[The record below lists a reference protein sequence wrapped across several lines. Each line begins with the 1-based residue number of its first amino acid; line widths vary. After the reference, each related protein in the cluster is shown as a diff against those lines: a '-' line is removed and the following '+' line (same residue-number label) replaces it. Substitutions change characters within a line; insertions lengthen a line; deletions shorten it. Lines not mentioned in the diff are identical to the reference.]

1 VSEPVLLVRARTL
14 RAARGVVVARDV
26 ALDAAPGDVVAVEG
40 PNGSGKSTLLAAAA
54 GLLPADGASVRPAS
68 VGYSPERAGV
78 LPRIRL
84 HRWLLG
90 LARTAG
96 LGRDE
101 SSRRT
106 GDLLGRLGLA
116 HASAVPLHALSRGNA
131 QRALVAQALLAD
143 PDLLVLDEPAG
154 GMDADGVARVAGE
167 IRRAADRRAVVLVA
181 RHPTAPLPLPS
192 GATWRLRG
200 GAVDSLPRD
209 GDGWPVPAAIG
220 PPVPAGSDSPALA
233 GSGAPVPAGIMEV
246 ETGDGTVRLV
256 DEAGLP
262 AALRAMLDA
271 GQAIRRVQ
279 PVRGASPGSAS
290 VARPVGVSRPAG
302 VARPAGFSGP
312 AGAAPRRAGAVQ
324 RMFYGAEHR
333 ARLLASSQ
341 WFLAPALVFLIV
353 LGVMYAT
360 DAGPPLQ
367 AAAVTAIALVPV
379 MTWLSVL
386 AHRVDGRELARA
398 FAAHAGGRAR
408 AHLATDL
415 GLVPFAVLLALAAL
429 VAPLIS
435 QGSHPHPLMLDVRIV
450 GLHLAAAVFG
460 AGLGSLLAL
469 IERAGWRLLTAV
481 AVFLVLFV
489 AQNTPL
495 APLLR
500 LSTHP
505 ATLQTP
511 VGGPAAWLIL
521 PGLVLV
527 AAAAFLATRL
537 T

>member
-1 VSEPVLLVRARTL
+1 MSEPVLVVRARRL

-26 ALDAAPGDVVAVEG
+26 TLDAAPGDVVAVEG

-54 GLLPADGASVRPAS
+54 GLLPADNASVRPGS

-78 LPRIRL
+78 LPRVPL
-84 HRWLLG
+84 ERWLLG

-101 SSRRT
+101 SARRA
-106 GDLLGRLGLA
+106 GDLLARLGLA
-116 HASAVPLHALSRGNA
+116 HASAISLHALSRGNA

-143 PDLLVLDEPAG
+143 PDLLVLDEPSG
-154 GMDADGVARVAGE
+154 GMDADGVSRVASE
-167 IRRAADRRAVVLVA
+167 IRRAAGRRAVVLVA

-192 GATWRLRG
+192 GVTWRLRD
-200 GAVDSLPRD
+200 GAVDVRPRD
-209 GDGWPVPAAIG
+209 GDARPLT
-220 PPVPAGSDSPALA
+220 AGT
-233 GSGAPVPAGIMEV
+233 MEV
-246 ETGDGTVRLV
+246 ETGDGAIKRV

-262 AALRAMLDA
+262 DVLRAALDA
-271 GQAIRRVQ
+271 GIAVRRVQ
-279 PVRGASPGSAS
+279 PVPDVAMS
-290 VARPVGVSRPAG
+290 VDGETDAMAG
-302 VARPAGFSGP
+302 EP
-312 AGAAPRRAGAVQ
+312 PRRADAALRVLHGAV
-324 RMFYGAEHR
+324 HR

-341 WFLAPALVFLIV
+341 WFLAPVMLFLVV
-353 LGVMYAT
+353 LGIVYAS

-367 AAAVTAIALVPV
+367 AAAVTAITLVPV
-379 MTWLSVL
+379 LTWLSVL

-415 GLVPFAVLLALAAL
+415 GLVPFAVVLALAAL

-435 QGSHPHPLMLDVRIV
+435 QGSHPHPLLLDVRIV

-489 AQNTPL
+489 VRNTPMG
-495 APLLR
+495 PLLR

-505 ATLQTP
+505 TTLQTP
-511 VGGPAAWLIL
+511 VGGPAAWLFL
-521 PGLVLV
+521 PGLALV
-527 AAAAFLATRL
+527 AVAAFAATRVSA
-537 T
+537 

>member
-1 VSEPVLLVRARTL
+1 MNEPVLVVRARRL

-26 ALDAAPGDVVAVEG
+26 MLDAAPGDVVAVEG

-54 GLLPADGASVRPAS
+54 GLLPADNASVRPGS
-68 VGYSPERAGV
+68 VGYSPERAGI
-78 LPRIRL
+78 LPRIPL
-84 HRWLLG
+84 QRWLLG

-101 SSRRT
+101 SARRA
-106 GDLLGRLGLA
+106 GDLLARLGLA
-116 HASAVPLHALSRGNA
+116 HASAMSLHALSRGNA

-143 PDLLVLDEPAG
+143 PDLLVLDEPSG
-154 GMDADGVARVAGE
+154 GMDADGVSRVASE
-167 IRRAADRRAVVLVA
+167 IRRAAGRRAVVLVA

-192 GATWRLRG
+192 GLTWRLRD
-200 GAVDSLPRD
+200 GAVDTRPRD
-209 GDGWPVPAAIG
+209 GDGSTIPT
-220 PPVPAGSDSPALA
+220 
-233 GSGAPVPAGIMEV
+233 GIMEV
-246 ETGDGTVRLV
+246 ETGDGAVRLV
-256 DEAGLP
+256 GEADLP
-262 AALRAMLDA
+262 AVLRTALDA
-271 GQAIRRVQ
+271 GEAIRRVQ
-279 PVRGASPGSAS
+279 PTREAPS
-290 VARPVGVSRPAG
+290 G
-302 VARPAGFSGP
+302 VAGDDLAQV
-312 AGAAPRRAGAVQ
+312 AVAAPRRAGALRRVL
-324 RMFYGAEHR
+324 YGAAHR

-341 WFLAPALVFLIV
+341 WFLAPVMLFLVV
-353 LGVMYAT
+353 LGIVYAS

-367 AAAVTAIALVPV
+367 AAAVTAITLVPV
-379 MTWLSVL
+379 LTWLSVL

-435 QGSHPHPLMLDVRIV
+435 QGSHPHPLLLDARIV

-481 AVFLVLFV
+481 SVFLILFIV
-489 AQNTPL
+489 RNTPMG
-495 APLLR
+495 PLLR

-505 ATLQTP
+505 TTLQTP
-511 VGGPAAWLIL
+511 VGGPAAWLVL
-521 PGLVLV
+521 PGLALV
-527 AAAAFLATRL
+527 AAAAFAATRVSA
-537 T
+537 

>member
-1 VSEPVLLVRARTL
+1 VSEPVLVVRARRL

-26 ALDAAPGDVVAVEG
+26 TLDAAPGDVVAVEG

-54 GLLPADGASVRPAS
+54 GLLPADNASARPGS

-78 LPRIRL
+78 LPRVPL
-84 HRWLLG
+84 QRWLLG

-101 SSRRT
+101 SARRA
-106 GDLLGRLGLA
+106 GDLLARLGLA
-116 HASAVPLHALSRGNA
+116 HASAMSLHALSRGNA

-143 PDLLVLDEPAG
+143 PDLLVLDEPSG
-154 GMDADGVARVAGE
+154 GMDADGVSRVAAE
-167 IRRAADRRAVVLVA
+167 IQRAAGRRAVVLVA
-181 RHPTAPLPLPS
+181 RHPNAPLPLPS
-192 GATWRLRG
+192 GVTWRLCDD
-200 GAVDSLPRD
+200 AVVTRPRD
-209 GDGWPVPAAIG
+209 GDSP
-220 PPVPAGSDSPALA
+220 PAGTLLA
-233 GSGAPVPAGIMEV
+233 PGARPPGTMEV
-246 ETGDGTVRLV
+246 ETGDGVMRLV
-256 DEAGLP
+256 DEAELP
-262 AALRAMLDA
+262 AVLRAALDA

-279 PVRGASPGSAS
+279 PTPGTTAEVAADGGAGDGGA
-290 VARPVGVSRPAG
+290 AG
-302 VARPAGFSGP
+302 AD
-312 AGAAPRRAGAVQ
+312 AAPRRAGALRRVL
-324 RMFYGAEHR
+324 YGAAHR

-341 WFLAPALVFLIV
+341 WFLAPVMLFLVV
-353 LGVMYAT
+353 LGIVYAS

-367 AAAVTAIALVPV
+367 AAAVTAITLVPV
-379 MTWLSVL
+379 LTWLSVL

-415 GLVPFAVLLALAAL
+415 GLVPFAVVLALAAL

-435 QGSHPHPLMLDVRIV
+435 QGSHSHPLLLDVRVV

-489 AQNTPL
+489 VRDTPL
-495 APLLR
+495 GPLLR

-511 VGGPAAWLIL
+511 VGGPAAWLFL
-521 PGLVLV
+521 PGLALGAV
-527 AAAAFLATRL
+527 AAFAATRVSA
-537 T
+537 

>member
-1 VSEPVLLVRARTL
+1 MNEPVLIVRARRL

-26 ALDAAPGDVVAVEG
+26 TLGAAPGDVVAVEG

-54 GLLPADGASVRPAS
+54 GLLPADNASVRPGS

-78 LPRIRL
+78 LPRVPL
-84 HRWLLG
+84 QRWLLG

-101 SSRRT
+101 SARRA
-106 GDLLGRLGLA
+106 GDLLARLGLA
-116 HASAVPLHALSRGNA
+116 HASAMSLHALSRGNA

-143 PDLLVLDEPAG
+143 PDLLVLDEPSG
-154 GMDADGVARVAGE
+154 GMDADGVSRVAAE
-167 IRRAADRRAVVLVA
+167 IRRAAGRRAVVLVA

-192 GATWRLRG
+192 GVTWRLRD
-200 GAVDSLPRD
+200 GAVDTRPRD
-209 GDGWPVPAAIG
+209 GDGAAA
-220 PPVPAGSDSPALA
+220 PAGT
-233 GSGAPVPAGIMEV
+233 MEV
-246 ETGDGTVRLV
+246 ETGDGAVRLV
-256 DEAGLP
+256 GAADLP
-262 AALRAMLDA
+262 AVLRTALDA

-279 PVRGASPGSAS
+279 PAREAPSDGAGGDLAQ
-290 VARPVGVSRPAG
+290 VAV
-302 VARPAGFSGP
+302 
-312 AGAAPRRAGAVQ
+312 AAPRRAGALRRVLH
-324 RMFYGAEHR
+324 GAAHR

-341 WFLAPALVFLIV
+341 WFLAPVLLFLVV
-353 LGVMYAT
+353 LGIVYAS

-367 AAAVTAIALVPV
+367 AAAVTAITLVPV
-379 MTWLSVL
+379 LTWLSVL

-415 GLVPFAVLLALAAL
+415 GLVPFAVVLALAAL

-435 QGSHPHPLMLDVRIV
+435 QGSHPHPLLLDARIV

-481 AVFLVLFV
+481 AVFLVLFIV
-489 AQNTPL
+489 RNTPMG
-495 APLLR
+495 PLLR

-505 ATLQTP
+505 TTLRTP
-511 VGGPAAWLIL
+511 VGGPAAWLVL
-521 PGLVLV
+521 PGLALV
-527 AAAAFLATRL
+527 AAAAFAATRVSA
-537 T
+537 

>member
-1 VSEPVLLVRARTL
+1 MSEPVLVVRARRL

-26 ALDAAPGDVVAVEG
+26 TLDAAPGDVVAVEG

-54 GLLPADGASVRPAS
+54 GLLPADNASVRPRS

-78 LPRIRL
+78 LPRVPL
-84 HRWLLG
+84 QRWLLG

-101 SSRRT
+101 SARRA
-106 GDLLGRLGLA
+106 GDLLARLGLA
-116 HASAVPLHALSRGNA
+116 HTSAMSLHALSRGNA

-143 PDLLVLDEPAG
+143 PDLLVLDEPSG
-154 GMDADGVARVAGE
+154 GMDANGVSRVAAE
-167 IRRAADRRAVVLVA
+167 IRRAAGRRAVVLVA
-181 RHPTAPLPLPS
+181 RHPTAPLPLPT
-192 GATWRLRG
+192 GVTWRLCD
-200 GAVDSLPRD
+200 GAVDTRPRA
-209 GDGWPVPAAIG
+209 GDGAA
-220 PPVPAGSDSPALA
+220 VFAGT
-233 GSGAPVPAGIMEV
+233 MEV
-246 ETGDGTVRLV
+246 ETGDGAIQRV

-262 AALRAMLDA
+262 AVLRAALDA

-279 PVRGASPGSAS
+279 PTPGASAAVAADRGASDGDA
-290 VARPVGVSRPAG
+290 
-302 VARPAGFSGP
+302 
-312 AGAAPRRAGAVQ
+312 AGADGAPRRAGALGRVL
-324 RMFYGAEHR
+324 YGAAHR

-341 WFLAPALVFLIV
+341 WFLAPVMLFLIV
-353 LGVMYAT
+353 LGIVYAS

-367 AAAVTAIALVPV
+367 AAAVTAITLVPV
-379 MTWLSVL
+379 LTWLSVL

-415 GLVPFAVLLALAAL
+415 GLVPFAVVLALAAL

-435 QGSHPHPLMLDVRIV
+435 QGSHPHPLLLDVRIV

-489 AQNTPL
+489 VRDTPMG
-495 APLLR
+495 PLLR

-511 VGGPAAWLIL
+511 VGGPAAWLFL

-527 AAAAFLATRL
+527 AVAAFAATRV

>member
-1 VSEPVLLVRARTL
+1 MSEPVLLVRARTL

-96 LGRDE
+96 LVRVE

-192 GATWRLRG
+192 GATWMLRG

-209 GDGWPVPAAIG
+209 GDGWPAPAAIG
-220 PPVPAGSDSPALA
+220 PPVPAGSDSPAVA

-262 AALRAMLDA
+262 AVLRAALDA
-271 GQAIRRVQ
+271 GQAIRRVR
-279 PVRGASPGSAS
+279 PVRGASPA
-290 VARPVGVSRPAG
+290 PA
-302 VARPAGFSGP
+302 ADEPAGF
-312 AGAAPRRAGAVQ
+312 AGEAPRRAGAVH
-324 RMFYGAEHR
+324 RMFYGAAHR

-353 LGVMYAT
+353 LGVIYAT

-367 AAAVTAIALVPV
+367 AAAVTAISLVPV

-398 FAAHAGGRAR
+398 FAAHVGGRAR

-469 IERAGWRLLTAV
+469 VERAGWRLLTGA
-481 AVFLVLFV
+481 AAFIVLFV
-489 AQNTPL
+489 ARHTPL

-505 ATLQTP
+505 TTLQTP
-511 VGGPAAWLIL
+511 VGGPAAWLCL
-521 PGLVLV
+521 PGLALV
-527 AAAAFLATRL
+527 ALAAFLVTRL

>member
-1 VSEPVLLVRARTL
+1 MNEPVLVVRARRL

-26 ALDAAPGDVVAVEG
+26 TLDAAPGDVVAVEG

-54 GLLPADGASVRPAS
+54 GLLPADNASVRPGS

-78 LPRIRL
+78 LPRMPL
-84 HRWLLG
+84 QRWLLG

-101 SSRRT
+101 SARRA
-106 GDLLGRLGLA
+106 GDLLARLGLA
-116 HASAVPLHALSRGNA
+116 HASAMSLHALSRGNA

-143 PDLLVLDEPAG
+143 PDLLVLDEPSG
-154 GMDADGVARVAGE
+154 GMDADGVSRVAAE
-167 IRRAADRRAVVLVA
+167 IRRAAGRRAVVLVA

-192 GATWRLRG
+192 GVTWRLRD
-200 GAVDSLPRD
+200 GAVDTRPRD
-209 GDGWPVPAAIG
+209 GDGSTVPAR
-220 PPVPAGSDSPALA
+220 
-233 GSGAPVPAGIMEV
+233 IMEV
-246 ETGDGTVRLV
+246 ETGDGAVRLV
-256 DEAGLP
+256 GEADLP
-262 AALRAMLDA
+262 AVLRTALDA

-279 PVRGASPGSAS
+279 PAREAPSE
-290 VARPVGVSRPAG
+290 VAGDDLAQ
-302 VARPAGFSGP
+302 VAV
-312 AGAAPRRAGAVQ
+312 AAPRRAGALRRVL
-324 RMFYGAEHR
+324 YGAAHR
-333 ARLLASSQ
+333 ARLLAASQ
-341 WFLAPALVFLIV
+341 WFLAPVMLFLVV
-353 LGVMYAT
+353 LGIVYAS

-367 AAAVTAIALVPV
+367 AAAVTAITLVPV
-379 MTWLSVL
+379 LTWLSVL

-415 GLVPFAVLLALAAL
+415 GLVPFAVVLALAAL

-435 QGSHPHPLMLDVRIV
+435 QGSHPHPLLLDARIV

-481 AVFLVLFV
+481 AVFLVLFIV
-489 AQNTPL
+489 RNTPMG
-495 APLLR
+495 PLLR

-505 ATLQTP
+505 TTLQTP
-511 VGGPAAWLIL
+511 VGGPAAWLVL
-521 PGLVLV
+521 PGLALV
-527 AAAAFLATRL
+527 AAAAFAATRVSA
-537 T
+537 

>member
-68 VGYSPERAGV
+68 VGYSPERAGI

-101 SSRRT
+101 SSRRA

-131 QRALVAQALLAD
+131 QRALALLAD

-154 GMDADGVARVAGE
+154 SMDADGVARVAGE

-200 GAVDSLPRD
+200 GAVDCIPRD
-209 GDGWPVPAAIG
+209 GDGW
-220 PPVPAGSDSPALA
+220 
-233 GSGAPVPAGIMEV
+233 PVPAGIMEV

-256 DEAGLP
+256 DGAGLP
-262 AALRAMLDA
+262 AVLRAMLDA

-279 PVRGASPGSAS
+279 PVRDASPDPAG
-290 VARPVGVSRPAG
+290 VAGPVG
-302 VARPAGFSGP
+302 VARPAGP

-386 AHRVDGRELARA
+386 AHRVEGRELARA

-408 AHLATDL
+408 AYLATDL

-511 VGGPAAWLIL
+511 VGGPAAWLFL
-521 PGLVLV
+521 PGLALV

>member
-1 VSEPVLLVRARTL
+1 MSEPVLVVRARRL

-26 ALDAAPGDVVAVEG
+26 TLDAAPGDVVAVEG

-54 GLLPADGASVRPAS
+54 GLLPADNASVRPGS

-78 LPRIRL
+78 LPRVPL
-84 HRWLLG
+84 ERWLLG

-101 SSRRT
+101 SARRA
-106 GDLLGRLGLA
+106 GDLLARLGLA
-116 HASAVPLHALSRGNA
+116 HASAISLHALSRGNA

-143 PDLLVLDEPAG
+143 PELLVLDEPSG
-154 GMDADGVARVAGE
+154 GMDADGVSRVASE
-167 IRRAADRRAVVLVA
+167 IRRAAGRRAVVLVA

-192 GATWRLRG
+192 GVTWRLRD
-200 GAVDSLPRD
+200 GAVDVRPRD
-209 GDGWPVPAAIG
+209 GDARPLT
-220 PPVPAGSDSPALA
+220 AGT
-233 GSGAPVPAGIMEV
+233 MEV
-246 ETGDGTVRLV
+246 ETGDGAIKRV

-262 AALRAMLDA
+262 DVLRAALDA
-271 GQAIRRVQ
+271 GIAVRRVQ
-279 PVRGASPGSAS
+279 PVPDVAMS
-290 VARPVGVSRPAG
+290 VDGETDAMAG
-302 VARPAGFSGP
+302 EP
-312 AGAAPRRAGAVQ
+312 PRRADAALRVLHGAV
-324 RMFYGAEHR
+324 HR

-341 WFLAPALVFLIV
+341 WFLAPVMLFLVV
-353 LGVMYAT
+353 LGIVYAS

-367 AAAVTAIALVPV
+367 AAAVTAITLVPV
-379 MTWLSVL
+379 LTWLSVL

-415 GLVPFAVLLALAAL
+415 GLVPFAVVLALAAL

-435 QGSHPHPLMLDVRIV
+435 QGSHPHPLLLDVRIV

-489 AQNTPL
+489 VRNTPMG
-495 APLLR
+495 PLLR

-505 ATLQTP
+505 TTLQTP
-511 VGGPAAWLIL
+511 VGGPAAWLFL
-521 PGLVLV
+521 PGLALV
-527 AAAAFLATRL
+527 AVAAFAATRVSA
-537 T
+537 

>member
-1 VSEPVLLVRARTL
+1 VNEPVLVVRARRL

-26 ALDAAPGDVVAVEG
+26 MLDAAPGDVVAVEG

-54 GLLPADGASVRPAS
+54 GLLPADNASVRPGS

-78 LPRIRL
+78 LPRIPL
-84 HRWLLG
+84 QRWLLG

-101 SSRRT
+101 SARRA
-106 GDLLGRLGLA
+106 GDLLARLGLA
-116 HASAVPLHALSRGNA
+116 HASAMSLHALSRGNA

-143 PDLLVLDEPAG
+143 PDLLVLDEPSG
-154 GMDADGVARVAGE
+154 GMDADGVSRVASE
-167 IRRAADRRAVVLVA
+167 IRRAAGRRAVVLVA

-192 GATWRLRG
+192 GLTWRLRD
-200 GAVDSLPRD
+200 GAVDTRPRD
-209 GDGWPVPAAIG
+209 GDGSTIPT
-220 PPVPAGSDSPALA
+220 
-233 GSGAPVPAGIMEV
+233 GIMEV
-246 ETGDGTVRLV
+246 ETGDGAVRLV
-256 DEAGLP
+256 GEADLP
-262 AALRAMLDA
+262 AVLRTALDA

-279 PVRGASPGSAS
+279 PTRGSATE
-290 VARPVGVSRPAG
+290 VAGDG
-302 VARPAGFSGP
+302 
-312 AGAAPRRAGAVQ
+312 GAARAAAAPPRAGALRRVL
-324 RMFYGAEHR
+324 YGAAHR
-333 ARLLASSQ
+333 ARLLAASQ
-341 WFLAPALVFLIV
+341 WFLAPVMLFLVV
-353 LGVMYAT
+353 LGIVYAS

-379 MTWLSVL
+379 LTWLSVL

-415 GLVPFAVLLALAAL
+415 GLVPFAVVLAVAAL

-435 QGSHPHPLMLDVRIV
+435 QGSHPHPLLLDARIV

-481 AVFLVLFV
+481 AVFLVLFIV
-489 AQNTPL
+489 RNTPMG
-495 APLLR
+495 PLLR

-505 ATLQTP
+505 TTLQTP
-511 VGGPAAWLIL
+511 VGGPAAWLAL
-521 PGLVLV
+521 PGLALV
-527 AAAAFLATRL
+527 AAAAFAATRVSA
-537 T
+537 

>member
-1 VSEPVLLVRARTL
+1 VSEPVLVVRARRL

-26 ALDAAPGDVVAVEG
+26 TLDAAPGDVVAVEG

-54 GLLPADGASVRPAS
+54 GLLPADHASVRPGS

-78 LPRIRL
+78 LPRVPL
-84 HRWLLG
+84 QRWLLG

-101 SSRRT
+101 SARRA
-106 GDLLGRLGLA
+106 GDLLARLGLV
-116 HASAVPLHALSRGNA
+116 HASAMSLHALSRGNA

-143 PDLLVLDEPAG
+143 PDLLVLDEPSG
-154 GMDADGVARVAGE
+154 GMDADGVSRVAAE
-167 IRRAADRRAVVLVA
+167 IRRAAGRRAVVLVA

-192 GATWRLRG
+192 GVTWRLCEG
-200 GAVDSLPRD
+200 VVDTRPRD
-209 GDGWPVPAAIG
+209 GDGAPAASG
-220 PPVPAGSDSPALA
+220 SAAGTLLAPEGTARPRSP
-233 GSGAPVPAGIMEV
+233 GTMEV
-246 ETGDGTVRLV
+246 ETGDGAVRLV
-256 DEAGLP
+256 DEAELP
-262 AALRAMLDA
+262 AVLRAALDA

-279 PVRGASPGSAS
+279 PAPGAAAEVAGDEGSGDGGA
-290 VARPVGVSRPAG
+290 AG
-302 VARPAGFSGP
+302 AA
-312 AGAAPRRAGAVQ
+312 AAPRRAGALRRVLH
-324 RMFYGAEHR
+324 GAAHR

-341 WFLAPALVFLIV
+341 WFLAPVMLFLVV
-353 LGVMYAT
+353 LGIVYAS

-367 AAAVTAIALVPV
+367 AAAVTAITLVPV
-379 MTWLSVL
+379 LTWLGVL

-415 GLVPFAVLLALAAL
+415 GLVPFAVVLALAAL

-435 QGSHPHPLMLDVRIV
+435 QGSHAHPPQLDARIV

-489 AQNTPL
+489 VRDTPMG
-495 APLLR
+495 PLLR

-511 VGGPAAWLIL
+511 VGGPAAWLFL

-527 AAAAFLATRL
+527 AVAAFAATRVSA
-537 T
+537 

>member
-1 VSEPVLLVRARTL
+1 MSEPVLVVRARRL

-26 ALDAAPGDVVAVEG
+26 TLDAGPGDVVAVEG

-54 GLLPADGASVRPAS
+54 GLLPADNASVRPGS
-68 VGYSPERAGV
+68 VGYSPERAGI
-78 LPRIRL
+78 LPRIPL
-84 HRWLLG
+84 QRWLLG

-96 LGRDE
+96 LGREE
-101 SSRRT
+101 SARRA
-106 GDLLGRLGLA
+106 GDMLARLGLA
-116 HASAVPLHALSRGNA
+116 HASAMSLHALSRGNA

-143 PDLLVLDEPAG
+143 PDLLVLDEPSG
-154 GMDADGVARVAGE
+154 GMDADGVGRVALE

-192 GATWRLRG
+192 GVTWRLSD
-200 GAVDSLPRD
+200 GAVDTRPRD
-209 GDGWPVPAAIG
+209 GDRAQA
-220 PPVPAGSDSPALA
+220 PAGT
-233 GSGAPVPAGIMEV
+233 VKV
-246 ETGDGTVRLV
+246 EIGDGTVQV
-256 DEAGLP
+256 VSEGDLP
-262 AALRAMLDA
+262 AVLRAALDA

-279 PVRGASPGSAS
+279 PVRDAAPDTAGDIAGHIAGHI
-290 VARPVGVSRPAG
+290 AGDDPAE
-302 VARPAGFSGP
+302 A
-312 AGAAPRRAGAVQ
+312 AGAAPRRAGAAYRVLH
-324 RMFYGAEHR
+324 GAVHR

-341 WFLAPALVFLIV
+341 WFLAPAMLFLFV
-353 LGVMYAT
+353 LGIVYAS

-367 AAAVTAIALVPV
+367 AAAVTAITLVPAL
-379 MTWLSVL
+379 TWLSVL

-398 FAAHAGGRAR
+398 FAAHAGGRGR

-435 QGSHPHPLMLDVRIV
+435 QGSHPHTLMLDVRIV
-450 GLHLAAAVFG
+450 ALHLAAAVFG

-481 AVFLVLFV
+481 AAFLVLFV
-489 AQNTPL
+489 VRDTPMG
-495 APLLR
+495 PLLR

-505 ATLQTP
+505 TTLQTTI
-511 VGGPAAWLIL
+511 GGPAAWLCL
-521 PGLVLV
+521 PGLALV
-527 AAAAFLATRL
+527 AVAAFVATRL

>member
-1 VSEPVLLVRARTL
+1 MSEPVLLVRARTL

-101 SSRRT
+101 SSRRA

-192 GATWRLRG
+192 GATWRLRD

-209 GDGWPVPAAIG
+209 GDGWP
-220 PPVPAGSDSPALA
+220 
-233 GSGAPVPAGIMEV
+233 APDAIMEV

-262 AALRAMLDA
+262 AVLRAMLDA

-279 PVRGASPGSAS
+279 PVRDASPDPAS
-290 VARPVGVSRPAG
+290 VS
-302 VARPAGFSGP
+302 RPAGFSGS
-312 AGAAPRRAGAVQ
+312 ADAAPRRAGTVP

-353 LGVMYAT
+353 LGVIYAT

-408 AHLATDL
+408 AYLATDL

-481 AVFLVLFV
+481 AVFIVLFV

-511 VGGPAAWLIL
+511 VGGPAAWLVL
-521 PGLVLV
+521 PGLALV

>member
-1 VSEPVLLVRARTL
+1 MSDPGNPALVVRARRL
-14 RAARGVVVARDV
+14 RAARGVVVATDV
-26 ALDAAPGDVVAVEG
+26 ALAAAPGEVVAVEG

-54 GLLPADGASVRPAS
+54 GLLPADGASVRPGS

-78 LPRIRL
+78 LPRIPL
-84 HRWLLG
+84 QRWLLG

-96 LGRDE
+96 LDRNE
-101 SSRRT
+101 SARRA

-116 HASAVPLHALSRGNA
+116 HASGVSLHALSRGNA

-143 PDLLVLDEPAG
+143 PDLLVLDEPSG
-154 GMDADGVARVAGE
+154 GLDADGVTRVAAE
-167 IRRAADRRAVVLVA
+167 IQRAAGRRAVVLVA

-192 GATWRLRG
+192 GVTWRLRDG
-200 GAVDSLPRD
+200 GVDTVPRAPASGDAALP
-209 GDGWPVPAAIG
+209 P
-220 PPVPAGSDSPALA
+220 
-233 GSGAPVPAGIMEV
+233 GAMEV
-246 ETGDGTVRLV
+246 ETGDGTIQLV
-256 DEAGLP
+256 GEAGLP
-262 AALRAMLDA
+262 AVLRAALDA

-279 PVRGASPGSAS
+279 PVRDIQPGASAGDE
-290 VARPVGVSRPAG
+290 PAG
-302 VARPAGFSGP
+302 G
-312 AGAAPRRAGAVQ
+312 AGAAPRRAGAV
-324 RMFYGAEHR
+324 RRVRYGAAHR
-333 ARLLASSQ
+333 ARLLTSSQ
-341 WFLAPALVFLIV
+341 WFLAPAMLFVLVLA
-353 LGVMYAT
+353 LAYAT

-379 MTWLSVL
+379 LAWLSVL

-398 FAAHAGGRAR
+398 FAAHVGGRAR

-415 GLVPFAVLLALAAL
+415 GLLPFAVLLAVAAL

-435 QGSHPHPLMLDVRIV
+435 QGEHPHPLALDGKIA

-460 AGLGSLLAL
+460 AGIGSLLAL
-469 IERAGWRLLTAV
+469 IERAGWRLLAAV

-489 AQNTPL
+489 VRDTPL
-495 APLLR
+495 TPLLR

-511 VGGPAAWLIL
+511 AGGPAAWLWL
-521 PGLVLV
+521 SGLVLMAV
-527 AAAAFLATRL
+527 AAFLAARL